1 MYTKDYFEIH
11 EKDYEEYLKVLEEM
25 EEDENV

>member
-11 EKDYEEYLKVLEEM
+11 ERDYEEYLKVLEEM
-25 EEDENV
+25 GEEADV